1 MMKPLAV
8 RSVLYGAT
16 RSALAGAT
24 LAVAT
29 PAVAPLLAAQ
39 STGPSLILEDS
50 VLLQETTHVFVGQPV
65 TMFLG
70 DDGSFFVIDGF
81 SNSVLRFSS
90 SGHHV
95 RTYGRRGGGPG
106 EFAYIG
112 EGGFASGVLGVADG
126 HPPRQEIEFFD
137 LQSGEHLGTV
147 ETSSFVSAMTVH
159 GRSLWA
165 GGIDMENWQ
174 ALATKPLRALPGG
187 RSWARTRRASIVLD
201 RVQVP
206 RPYVVNEMIRG
217 MSGSVSLHVED
228 DDVLVG
234 FMASPF
240 LLHTTR
246 DGEVLDTI
254 PLLARERRGVPDEDE
269 LIEMM
274 RPGQQSYEE
283 LFRIGSALVDLSR
296 SNGYILTVHQDS
308 ELHGQQVSGWLYAS
322 SLREDGTEQCP
333 DTPVP
338 ASDVGRPVTAFQGA
352 SLFVLDQRIH
362 DDSPQRLRTVVR
374 RFTVDP
380 RDCSGQVLA
389 QAAER

>member
-1 MMKPLAV
+1 MTKPLAF
-8 RSVLYGAT
+8 RSV
-16 RSALAGAT
+16 LAGAT

-29 PAVAPLLAAQ
+29 PAVGPFLAAQ

-50 VLLQETTHVFVGQPV
+50 VLLQETADVFVAQPV

-81 SNSVLRFSS
+81 SNSVLRFSR
-90 SGHHV
+90 SGRHI

-112 EGGFASGVLGVADG
+112 EAGFASDVVGVVDG
-126 HPPRQEIEFFD
+126 HPPRQEVEFFD

-147 ETSSFVSAMTVH
+147 ETSGLVSVMTVH

-165 GGIDMENWQ
+165 GGIDMERWQ

-187 RSWARTRRASIVLD
+187 RSWAKTRRASIALD

-217 MSGSVSLHVED
+217 MNGSVRLHVED
-228 DDVLVG
+228 EDVLVG

-240 LLHTTR
+240 VLRTTR
-246 DGEVLDTI
+246 DGELLDTI

-274 RPGQQSYEE
+274 QPGHKSYEE
-283 LFRIGSALVDLSR
+283 LFRIGSDRKS
-296 SNGYILTVHQDS
+296 
-308 ELHGQQVSGWLYAS
+308 
-322 SLREDGTEQCP
+322 
-333 DTPVP
+333 
-338 ASDVGRPVTAFQGA
+338 
-352 SLFVLDQRIH
+352 
-362 DDSPQRLRTVVR
+362 VV
-374 RFTVDP
+374 
-380 RDCSGQVLA
+380 
-389 QAAER
+389 